1 MKIIIGSQDHK
12 IEYVRADDDYVILLE
27 GCEFFVKSVSIFGEF
42 CEIFEFSSSSFFK
55 EEDEAI

>member
-27 GCEFFVKSVSIFGEF
+27 GCEFF
-42 CEIFEFSSSSFFK
+42 CEICE
-55 EEDEAI
+55 